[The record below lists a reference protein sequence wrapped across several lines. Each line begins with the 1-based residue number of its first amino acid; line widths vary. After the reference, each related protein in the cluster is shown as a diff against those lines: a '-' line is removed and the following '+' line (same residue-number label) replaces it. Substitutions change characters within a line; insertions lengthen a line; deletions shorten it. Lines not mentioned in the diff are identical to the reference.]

1 MQPVFYKRKIAY
13 VWRWV

>member
-1 MQPVFYKRKIAY
+1 MQPVFYKRKITY